1 MDIKSKLKYLMETR
15 GYSINFVSVATGI
28 GKSTISM
35 WLNDKYKGNNE
46 ILTEKINNFLKRE
59 DERLN
64 NEELPI
70 VNISIIKYIS
80 EIGRLCHTKGKIGV
94 CVGRAGLGKTVAV
107 KEYTKNFLDS
117 ILIESD
123 SGYTAK
129 SLLLEIHKRLGLSG
143 KGCVYELMNE
153 VINKLYNSGR
163 LLIIDEAENLPYRAL
178 EITRRI
184 HDKTGVG
191 VLLVGRNILF
201 ENLRGFNNQYD
212 QLYSRVKYHKL
223 LDGLLLQDV
232 IKILEAANQN
242 PELAETYLLYSD
254 GNTRRLEHLITHSM
268 SVAKFNGKE
277 QVDVAVIKHTSK
289 LLMY

>member
-107 KEYTKNFLDS
+107 KEY
-117 ILIESD
+117 E
-123 SGYTAK
+123 
-129 SLLLEIHKRLGLSG
+129 
-143 KGCVYELMNE
+143 ELKKQMNE
-153 VINKLYNSGR
+153 
-163 LLIIDEAENLPYRAL
+163 
-178 EITRRI
+178 
-184 HDKTGVG
+184 
-191 VLLVGRNILF
+191 
-201 ENLRGFNNQYD
+201 
-212 QLYSRVKYHKL
+212 
-223 LDGLLLQDV
+223 
-232 IKILEAANQN
+232 
-242 PELAETYLLYSD
+242 
-254 GNTRRLEHLITHSM
+254 
-268 SVAKFNGKE
+268 
-277 QVDVAVIKHTSK
+277 
-289 LLMY
+289 